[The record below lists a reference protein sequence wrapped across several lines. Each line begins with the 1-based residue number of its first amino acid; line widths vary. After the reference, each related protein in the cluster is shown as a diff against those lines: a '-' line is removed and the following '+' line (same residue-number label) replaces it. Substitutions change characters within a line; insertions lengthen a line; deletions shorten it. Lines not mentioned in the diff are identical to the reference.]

1 MQIYLFKRRIKMGL
15 FDAFKKKEQEV
26 KAEVK
31 KAVKDI
37 DTLAKEVVDGV
48 WGKDDKEIK
57 EKLEAAGYDC
67 YLQVRSKANSL
78 IKAAADAKAA
88 AEKAAKEAA
97 EKLEAERL
105 ARRAAKIEEL
115 AKEVIQGKWGNGQE
129 RKDKLTEAG
138 YDYHEVQTKVN
149 ELMHGG
155 GKDLEEVAKEVIR
168 GKWGNGQER
177 KDRLTEAGY
186 DYHEVQALVNKMLG

>member
-1 MQIYLFKRRIKMGL
+1 MGL
-15 FDAFKKKEQEV
+15 FDAFKKKDEV
-26 KAEVK
+26 KEEIKEAVVEAK
-31 KAVKDI
+31 KDV
-37 DTLAKEVVDGV
+37 DTLAKEVVDGL
-48 WGKDDKEIK
+48 WGADDKEIK

-78 IKAAADAKAA
+78 IKAANDAKEA

-105 ARRAAKIEEL
+105 AKRAAKIEEL

-155 GKDLEEVAKEVIR
+155 GKDLEAVAKEVIQ
-168 GKWGNGQER
+168 GKWGNSQER
-177 KDRLTEAGY
+177 KDKLTAAGY
-186 DYHEVQALVNKMLG
+186 DYHEVQALVNKLLS